1 MTALMEVPMPS
12 THVMTVENIA
22 FLLDR
27 LATDTPP
34 NQQIRELTQNAIE
47 AIARRHKSGDAADGV
62 ILWDVD
68 WDHLTRTGEYKLC
81 IVDNGDGM
89 SPEEMTIYLNRLAVQ
104 GANQTQSISRNFGVG
119 AKISALY
126 RNRYGLVYQSWR
138 EGKGAMVKLH
148 RDDKK
153 GEYGLASF
161 DLPDGPHWSPK
172 IKDGVKPR
180 TIGTS
185 GTKVTL
191 LGESEPDN
199 TCFPREDAGSG
210 MNWLIRY
217 LTTRYFR
224 LPENLKLQVRVLV
237 RDEERWPSAEPV
249 PSEKTFNLQTV
260 RGTKHL
266 LDEYA
271 TAKGTVR
278 LATADAHWW
287 MFDDPSKASKDMSTR
302 GGRTCQLGVVFQDE
316 IYIQRVPPAA
326 RRVLAGFGIVFGAEH
341 VVIYVEPRE
350 GGGLEIV
357 ADTARSR
364 LLINGQDLEEA
375 NWWETWGAE
384 FQKKLPAE
392 IKGKIEQIMARTEG
406 DPDGKK
412 RERILERLK
421 RIRDLLRPTRF
432 RRDLTSPLMAHGS
445 VIGGRS
451 KTAEENTREVG
462 DLSISRSRLPSGRA
476 SDDYLADLVESEGE
490 PAARV
495 EVKSNE
501 PEVKWVSVADK
512 TRPEDELED
521 VAAEIVGDPMTGELI
536 KANAD
541 FRGYRDILAFF
552 TREFNP
558 AGDEAIERKIVEYVR
573 EWMESQLIEVVMT
586 VRNLANGRTWNA
598 TEVEKALSAHALTA
612 VLLARFH
619 IVERVKRSLSSD
631 LAKPSTRAA

>member
-1 MTALMEVPMPS
+1 
-12 THVMTVENIA
+12 
-22 FLLDR
+22 
-27 LATDTPP
+27 
-34 NQQIRELTQNAIE
+34 
-47 AIARRHKSGDAADGV
+47 
-62 ILWDVD
+62 
-68 WDHLTRTGEYKLC
+68 
-81 IVDNGDGM
+81 
-89 SPEEMTIYLNRLAVQ
+89 
-104 GANQTQSISRNFGVG
+104 
-119 AKISALY
+119 
-126 RNRYGLVYQSWR
+126 
-138 EGKGAMVKLH
+138 
-148 RDDKK
+148 
-153 GEYGLASF
+153 
-161 DLPDGPHWSPK
+161 
-172 IKDGVKPR
+172 
-180 TIGTS
+180 
-185 GTKVTL
+185 
-191 LGESEPDN
+191 
-199 TCFPREDAGSG
+199 
-210 MNWLIRY
+210 
-217 LTTRYFR
+217 
-224 LPENLKLQVRVLV
+224 
-237 RDEERWPSAEPV
+237 
-249 PSEKTFNLQTV
+249 
-260 RGTKHL
+260 
-266 LDEYA
+266 
-271 TAKGTVR
+271 
-278 LATADAHWW
+278 
-287 MFDDPSKASKDMSTR
+287 
-302 GGRTCQLGVVFQDE
+302 
-316 IYIQRVPPAA
+316 
-326 RRVLAGFGIVFGAEH
+326 
-341 VVIYVEPRE
+341 
-350 GGGLEIV
+350 
-357 ADTARSR
+357 
-364 LLINGQDLEEA
+364 LINGQDLEEA

-451 KTAEENTREVG
+451 KTAEESTREVG

-490 PAARV
+490 PASRV

-512 TRPEDELED
+512 TRPDDELED

-598 TEVEKALSAHALTA
+598 SEVEKALSPHALTA

-631 LAKPSTRAA
+631 LAKPAPRAA